1 MLGIF
6 GGDYR
11 MNRDIKIMDAGFV
24 CDYTIWRQEYFE
36 QMDLEQV
43 SAEAV
48 TYAQNHPHNGKKIRI

>member
-1 MLGIF
+1 
-6 GGDYR
+6 